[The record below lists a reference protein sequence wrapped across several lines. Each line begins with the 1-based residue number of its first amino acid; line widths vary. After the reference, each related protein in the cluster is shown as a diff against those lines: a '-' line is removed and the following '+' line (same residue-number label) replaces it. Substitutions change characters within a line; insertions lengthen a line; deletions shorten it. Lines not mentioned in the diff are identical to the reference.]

1 MKTLPSFH
9 PDDLIP
15 VMVILTTVLAY
26 LAYWYLSQAKFI
38 LKIIEERSTQKSYL
52 LKKVLWQRLS
62 GVFFLGILPGSVLL
76 IFLPFTLK
84 ELGLFYQISN
94 ETILLTIILIV
105 IVVIINSF
113 AASNPENLKNYPQIR
128 IPGWNLSIVFIN
140 MISWSLYLM
149 AYEFLFRGILLFG
162 LIKPFGIWPAIAIN
176 VALYSLVHFPKG
188 IRETLGAIPLGFVL
202 SILTVQTGTIW
213 IAIIVHIGM
222 ALSNDYFSF
231 KANPEFKFIK

>member
-1 MKTLPSFH
+1 MKPLPSFH

-15 VMVILTTVLAY
+15 VMVVLITILGY
-26 LAYWYLSQAKFI
+26 LAYWYLSHAKFI
-38 LKIIEERSTQKSYL
+38 LRIIEKRSTQESYL

-76 IFLPFTLK
+76 ILSFTLK

-94 ETILLTIILIV
+94 NTILPTLILIV
-105 IVVIINSF
+105 IVVVINSF

-128 IPGWNLSIVFIN
+128 ISGWNLSLIFIN
-140 MISWSLYLM
+140 VISWSLYLM

-202 SILTVQTGTIW
+202 SILTIQTGTIW
-213 IAIIVHIGM
+213 IAVFVHIGM